1 MNMVNRKYRKIG
13 LISAIFVEL
22 TIIFVCSYQVYQ
34 NVETV
39 HNYFSPKTTSVM
51 AIEKETDEWNSIK
64 FDGQDSI
71 KFDSVFW
78 DKTIINDA
86 NSAGNALVRV
96 KDEKGDIVIDEFQV
110 SPGNSKQLNGLN
122 KVEQYYFEIKAAKGQ
137 FTINAI

>member
-1 MNMVNRKYRKIG
+1 MVNSKIKKIG
-13 LISAIFVEL
+13 VNSAIFVTL

-39 HNYFSPKTTSVM
+39 HNYFSPKVTSVM
-51 AIEKETDEWNSIK
+51 AIEKDTDEWNSIK

-78 DKTIINDA
+78 KKTIINDA
-86 NSAGNALVRV
+86 NSAGNAHVRV

-122 KVEQYYFEIKAAKGQ
+122 NDKQYYFEIKAAKGQ
-137 FTINAI
+137 FIINAV